1 MIMWVVGKVN
11 EPIAEQAKMGWVI
24 MSLGRES
31 DLVSSLYTITSVSN
45 FDCLYDIEVL
55 GVEENHSSYDENLH
69 KKFKQQLQR
78 YEGD

>member
-1 MIMWVVGKVN
+1 
-11 EPIAEQAKMGWVI
+11 MGWVI